1 MQLEDIEFA
10 PDTKWLIA
18 TLSPFMLSL
27 EGARIYDLDARPARI
42 REWYELENMKTYYQ
56 LFQKH
61 KDRFE
66 W

>member
-1 MQLEDIEFA
+1 
-10 PDTKWLIA
+10 
-18 TLSPFMLSL
+18 MLSL
-27 EGARIYDLDARPARI
+27 EGARIYDLDARLARI
-42 REWYELENMKTYYQ
+42 REWYELENKKTYYQ

>member
-1 MQLEDIEFA
+1 
-10 PDTKWLIA
+10 
-18 TLSPFMLSL
+18 MLSL
-27 EGARIYDLDARPARI
+27 EGARIYDLDARHARI
-42 REWYELENMKTYYQ
+42 RKWYELENMKTYYQ